1 MTISSS
7 TNRSDYAGNG
17 STTAFATGF
26 KFFTNSDLSVILVTD
41 STGAEAVQVITTNYS
56 VAGAGVSAG
65 GTVTMV
71 VAPATGETLV
81 MIRAQPY
88 TQSLDLVENDGFPS
102 DSVEETLD
110 KTVIMTQQLLDAMGR
125 TLRQPG
131 GDTTAIAEMPAKV
144 TRASAFLAFNAA
156 GDPIASAGTDTSV
169 PISAF
174 MATVVDDATAAAA
187 RATLGAV
194 IGTDVQAHD
203 AQLADIAAIVPVSGD
218 ILYVDGS
225 ANIVKLAKGTDTNVL
240 TQASGFPSW
249 AAPATAALNDILLY
263 QDQATSGTISPTYT
277 TGGWRTVIIDTE
289 VVDTAAIGSLAS
301 NQITLPAGSYE
312 FTGFVQTGYASA
324 TNARYRARL
333 YNATDAAVIVQ
344 GLTQSQP
351 GSGFFSQSLPII
363 GQFTLAG
370 TKALELQVNTS
381 ASTTGSPAAATGE
394 VEIWA
399 SIQFRRYA

>member
-17 STTAFATGF
+17 STTAFDTGF
-26 KFFTNSDLSVILVTD
+26 KFFTNSDLTVILVTD

-194 IGTDVQAHD
+194 IGTDVQAYD
-203 AQLADIAAIVPVSGD
+203 
-218 ILYVDGS
+218 
-225 ANIVKLAKGTDTNVL
+225 
-240 TQASGFPSW
+240 
-249 AAPATAALNDILLY
+249 
-263 QDQATSGTISPTYT
+263 
-277 TGGWRTVIIDTE
+277 
-289 VVDTAAIGSLAS
+289 VDTSKLDVAETRSATLNFADLELIRPKIKDYGETINAIGSIGGGTQDIDLTLGNVVSGTVDTSTTTFTFS
-301 NQITLPAGSYE
+301 NPSP
-312 FTGFVQTGYASA
+312 TGVSC
-324 TNARYRARL
+324 
-333 YNATDAAVIVQ
+333 
-344 GLTQSQP
+344 S
-351 GSGFFSQSLPII
+351 
-363 GQFTLAG
+363 FTLILTNGGSQTINWPASVDWPAATAPTLTASGVDVLTFFTLDAG
-370 TKALELQVNTS
+370 T
-381 ASTTGSPAAATGE
+381 
-394 VEIWA
+394 IWYGFLSGKGMA
-399 SIQFRRYA
+399 